1 MRTGKGEGTVM
12 TTPPGDERA
21 PQGRLRDLESM
32 LDAVTDRAV
41 IKLGPD
47 GDVVRWS
54 QGAQAMTGY
63 TEDEVIGR
71 PVSVLHTDEHRNSG
85 LAEQELASA
94 REAGLE
100 FQGWRVR
107 KGGEQFLARIAVS
120 PVRGEDGALDGF
132 VVVLRDVTESARAE
146 SLFHGLLESAPDA
159 MLIVDGDA
167 RIVLVNRQTETLF
180 GFDRGELVGREI
192 EVLVP
197 PRFRTRHVGHRNG
210 FLADPR
216 LRPMGAG
223 LELSGMRRDGTEF
236 PVEISLSPLETA
248 EGRLVAA
255 AIRDVTE
262 RRETEQ
268 RLQRQRDEI
277 LELSTPV
284 IQVWDKVLALPI
296 IGTLDTLRATRLT
309 EGLLEKIAQTQAE
322 VAILDISGVP
332 TIDTQVAQH
341 LLKTVQAAALMGTVS
356 IMSGVRPETAQSM
369 VHLGIDMGR
378 LRSRNTLQDALQ
390 LALAVLAERA
400 GTAETAARALSLG
413 ESR

>member
-1 MRTGKGEGTVM
+1 M
-12 TTPPGDERA
+12 TTSPEGEQD
-21 PQGRLRDLESM
+21 PQASRRDLEVM
-32 LDAVTDRAV
+32 LDALTDHAV
-41 IKLGPD
+41 IKLGPN
-47 GDVVRWS
+47 GEVTRWS
-54 QGAQAMTGY
+54 GGARAMTGY
-63 TEDEVIGR
+63 SEGEAVGR
-71 PVSVLHTDEHRNSG
+71 PLAVLRTAEDRDAG
-85 LAEQELASA
+85 LAERELEAA
-94 REAGLE
+94 RRDGRQE
-100 FQGWRVR
+100 FQGWLVR
-107 KGGEQFLARIAVS
+107 KGGERFLAHMALTPLRVGD
-120 PVRGEDGALDGF
+120 GEVTGF
-132 VVVLRDVTESARAE
+132 VTILRDVTESARTE

-159 MLIVDGDA
+159 MVIVGPDG
-167 RIVLVNRQTETLF
+167 RIVLVNRQTEALF
-180 GFDRGELVGREI
+180 GFERQELVGREI

-197 PRFRTRHVGHRNG
+197 PRFRGRHVGHRNG

-216 LRPMGAG
+216 LRPMGTG
-223 LELSGMRRDGTEF
+223 FELFGMRRDGTEF

-248 EGRLVAA
+248 EGQLVAA

-284 IQVWDKVLALPI
+284 IQVWEKVLALPI

-400 GTAETAARALSLG
+400 GTAAAAARALSAG
-413 ESR
+413 EAQ

>member
-1 MRTGKGEGTVM
+1 MTV
-12 TTPPGDERA
+12 PPEDGQDRQD

-32 LDAVTDRAV
+32 LDALTDQAV

-47 GDVVRWS
+47 GAVVRWS
-54 QGAQAMTGY
+54 SSARAMTGY
-63 TEDEVIGR
+63 TEDEVVGR
-71 PVSVLHTDEHRNSG
+71 QLSLLRTEEDREAGFVD
-85 LAEQELASA
+85 QELAA
-94 REAGLE
+94 VRDEGRRE
-100 FQGWRVR
+100 FQSWWVR
-107 KGGEQFLARIAVS
+107 KGGERFLAHTSLTADRNGS
-120 PVRGEDGALDGF
+120 GF
-132 VVVLRDVTESARAE
+132 VTVLRDATESARAE

-159 MLIVDGDA
+159 MVIVASDG
-167 RIVLVNRQTETLF
+167 RIVLVNRQAEVLF
-180 GFDRGELVGREI
+180 GFERAELIGREI

-197 PRFRTRHVGHRNG
+197 GRFRDRHFGHRSG
-210 FLADPR
+210 FFAHPTV
-216 LRPMGAG
+216 RPMGAG
-223 LELSGMRRDGTEF
+223 LELWGMRRDGTEF

-248 EGRLVAA
+248 EGQLVAA
-255 AIRDVTE
+255 AVRDVTE

-378 LRSRNTLQDALQ
+378 LRSRNTLSDALQ

-400 GTAETAARALSLG
+400 DSASTAARALISGGRG
-413 ESR
+413 E

>member
-1 MRTGKGEGTVM
+1 M
-12 TTPPGDERA
+12 TTSPGAGQD
-21 PQGRLRDLESM
+21 PQEGLRDLEVM
-32 LDAVTDRAV
+32 LDAITDQAV

-47 GDVVRWS
+47 GEVVRWS
-54 QGAQAMTGY
+54 GTAQAMTGY
-63 TEDEVIGR
+63 TQEEMVGGS
-71 PVSVLHTDEHRNSG
+71 VEVLHTPED
-85 LAEQELASA
+85 
-94 REAGLE
+94 REAGLVGQE
-100 FQGWRVR
+100 LDAARQDGRRAFQGWRVR
-107 KGGEQFLARIAVS
+107 RSGERFLAQVTLTPVYGEGGAVT
-120 PVRGEDGALDGF
+120 GF
-132 VVVLRDVTESARAE
+132 VKTLKDVTEAARAE

-159 MLIVDGDA
+159 MLIVGQDA
-167 RIVLVNRQTETLF
+167 RIVLVNRRTEALF
-180 GFDRGELVGREI
+180 GFERDELVGREI

-197 PRFRTRHVGHRNG
+197 ARFRDRHVGHRSG

-223 LELSGMRRDGTEF
+223 LELYGMRRDGTEF

-309 EGLLEKIAQTQAE
+309 EGLLEKIARTQAE

-400 GTAETAARALSLG
+400 GTAATAAQALRSG
-413 ESR
+413 GSR

>member
-1 MRTGKGEGTVM
+1 
-12 TTPPGDERA
+12 
-21 PQGRLRDLESM
+21 
-32 LDAVTDRAV
+32 
-41 IKLGPD
+41 
-47 GDVVRWS
+47 
-54 QGAQAMTGY
+54 
-63 TEDEVIGR
+63 
-71 PVSVLHTDEHRNSG
+71 
-85 LAEQELASA
+85 
-94 REAGLE
+94 
-100 FQGWRVR
+100 
-107 KGGEQFLARIAVS
+107 
-120 PVRGEDGALDGF
+120 
-132 VVVLRDVTESARAE
+132 
-146 SLFHGLLESAPDA
+146 
-159 MLIVDGDA
+159 
-167 RIVLVNRQTETLF
+167 
-180 GFDRGELVGREI
+180 
-192 EVLVP
+192 
-197 PRFRTRHVGHRNG
+197 
-210 FLADPR
+210 
-216 LRPMGAG
+216 MGAG

-236 PVEISLSPLETA
+236 PVEISLSPLETS

-309 EGLLEKIAQTQAE
+309 EGLLEKIARTQAE

-400 GTAETAARALSLG
+400 GTAATAAQALRSG
-413 ESR
+413 GSR

>member
-1 MRTGKGEGTVM
+1 M
-12 TTPPGDERA
+12 TTPPGDEQD
-21 PQGRLRDLESM
+21 PQAGLRDLESM
-32 LDAVTDRAV
+32 LDAITDQAV
-41 IKLGPD
+41 IKLDPG
-47 GDVVRWS
+47 GEVVRWS
-54 QGAQAMTGY
+54 QGAQVMTGY
-63 TEDEVIGR
+63 AEREVVGR
-71 PVSVLHTDEHRNSG
+71 PVSMLHVEEDRG
-85 LAEQELASA
+85 ARLAEQELASA
-94 REAGLE
+94 REEGRLE
-100 FQGWRVR
+100 FQGWRIR
-107 KGGEQFLARIAVS
+107 KSGERFLARIVLT
-120 PVRGEDGALDGF
+120 PVRGEDGAVTGF
-132 VVVLRDVTESARAE
+132 VKVIRDVTESARAE

-159 MLIVDGDA
+159 MVIISTDA
-167 RIVLVNRQTETLF
+167 RIVLVNRQAEALF
-180 GFDRGELVGREI
+180 GSERQELVGREI

-197 PRFRTRHVGHRNG
+197 PRFRDRHVGHRSD
-210 FLADPR
+210 FLAHPL

-223 LELSGMRRDGTEF
+223 LELYGMRRDGTEF

-248 EGRLVAA
+248 EGVLVAA

-400 GTAETAARALSLG
+400 GTAKTAARALSAG
-413 ESR
+413 EWA

>member
-1 MRTGKGEGTVM
+1 M
-12 TTPPGDERA
+12 TTSAEDDRNPRA
-21 PQGRLRDLESM
+21 DLGDLEAM
-32 LDAVTDRAV
+32 LDAVTDHAV

-47 GDVVRWS
+47 GEIVRWS
-54 QGAQAMTGY
+54 RSAQEMTGY
-63 TEDEVIGR
+63 AAGEVMGR
-71 PVSVLHTDEHRNSG
+71 PVSLLHLEEDRELG
-85 LAEQELASA
+85 LMERELESA
-94 REAGLE
+94 RDERRE
-100 FQGWRVR
+100 FQGWRIR
-107 KGGEQFLARIAVS
+107 KDGERFLARVTLT
-120 PVRGEDGALDGF
+120 PVRGEDGAVSGF
-132 VVVLRDVTESARAE
+132 VKVFRDATESARAE
-146 SLFHGLLESAPDA
+146 SLFHGLLDSAPDA
-159 MLIVDGDA
+159 MVIVGPDA
-167 RIVLVNRQTETLF
+167 RIVLVNRQTEALF
-180 GFDRGELVGREI
+180 GFGRAELVGREI

-197 PRFRTRHVGHRNG
+197 PRFRDRHVGRRSG
-210 FLADPR
+210 FLADPQ

-223 LELSGMRRDGTEF
+223 LELSGMRRDGSEF
-236 PVEISLSPLETA
+236 PVEISLSPLDTA
-248 EGRLVAA
+248 EGTLVAA

-309 EGLLEKIAQTQAE
+309 EGLLEKIAQSQAE

-400 GTAETAARALSLG
+400 GTAATAARALSSG
-413 ESR
+413 GSR

>member
-1 MRTGKGEGTVM
+1 M
-12 TTPPGDERA
+12 A
-21 PQGRLRDLESM
+21 PLVDGQDPQARVRDLEAM
-32 LDAVTDRAV
+32 LDALGDHAV

-47 GDVVRWS
+47 GKVVRWS
-54 QGAQAMTGY
+54 RTAQAMTGY
-63 TEDEVIGR
+63 AEAEVVGR
-71 PVSVLHTDEHRNSG
+71 PLSLLRTEED
-85 LAEQELASA
+85 
-94 REAGLE
+94 REAGLLERELEAVRQDGRRE

-107 KGGEQFLARIAVS
+107 KTGERFLSHIS
-120 PVRGEDGALDGF
+120 LTPVTGEDGTVTGF
-132 VVVLRDVTESARAE
+132 VEVLRDATESARAE

-159 MLIVDGDA
+159 MVIVGSDA
-167 RIVLVNRQTETLF
+167 RIVLVNRQAEELF
-180 GFDRGELVGREI
+180 GFGRDELVGREI

-197 PRFRTRHVGHRNG
+197 GRFRDRHVGHRNG
-210 FLADPR
+210 FLASPQV
-216 LRPMGAG
+216 RPMGAG
-223 LELSGMRRDGTEF
+223 LELWGLRRDGTEF

-284 IQVWDKVLALPI
+284 IQVWDKILVLPI

-309 EGLLEKIAQTQAE
+309 EGLLEKIAQSQAE

-400 GTAETAARALSLG
+400 GTAAAATRALSAG
-413 ESR
+413 EGR

>member
-1 MRTGKGEGTVM
+1 MK
-12 TTPPGDERA
+12 TPPKDGGD
-21 PQGRLRDLESM
+21 PLDRLRDVEAM
-32 LDAVTDRAV
+32 LDAVADEAV
-41 IKLGPD
+41 VKLGPD
-47 GDVVRWS
+47 GEVVRWS
-54 QGAQAMTGY
+54 RAAEAMTGY
-63 TEDEVIGR
+63 TPDEVVGR
-71 PVSVLHTDEHRNSG
+71 PVSVLLTEEDRDAG
-85 LAEQELASA
+85 VVAQELASA
-94 REAGLE
+94 TENGPLDFRGR
-100 FQGWRVR
+100 RVH
-107 KGGEQFLARIAVS
+107 KSGAQFLARITLT
-120 PVRGEDGALDGF
+120 PVRDAAGTVTGF
-132 VVVLRDVTESARAE
+132 VKVLRDVTESARAE

-159 MLIVDGDA
+159 MVIVGQDG

-180 GFDRGELVGREI
+180 GFERSELVGREI

-197 PRFRTRHVGHRNG
+197 PRFRDRHVGHRNG

-223 LELSGMRRDGTEF
+223 LELSGMRRDGSEF
-236 PVEISLSPLETA
+236 PLEISLSPLETA

-262 RRETEQ
+262 RRETER
-268 RLQRQRDEI
+268 RLLRQRDEI

-309 EGLLEKIAQTQAE
+309 EGLLEKIAQTQSE

-356 IMSGVRPETAQSM
+356 IMSGVRPETAQAM
-369 VHLGIDMGR
+369 VHLGIDMGQ
-378 LRSRNTLQDALQ
+378 LRSRSTLQDALQ
-390 LALAVLAERA
+390 LALAVLADRA
-400 GTAETAARALSLG
+400 GSAAAAARALLSG
-413 ESR
+413 EGR

>member
-1 MRTGKGEGTVM
+1 M
-12 TTPPGDERA
+12 TTPPGGGRD
-21 PQGRLRDLESM
+21 PQTSLRDLETM
-32 LDAVTDRAV
+32 LDAVTEHAV
-41 IKLGPD
+41 VKLGP
-47 GDVVRWS
+47 GGEVVRWS
-54 QGAQAMTGY
+54 RGAQATTGY
-63 TEDEVIGR
+63 TEPEMLGR
-71 PVSVLHTDEHRNSG
+71 SVSVLHTEEDHGAG
-85 LAEQELASA
+85 LVEQELESA
-94 REAGLE
+94 RQDGRRE

-107 KGGEQFLARIAVS
+107 KGGERFLAHIALT
-120 PVRGEDGALDGF
+120 PVRGEDGAVAGF
-132 VVVLRDVTESARAE
+132 VKVFRDVTESARAE

-159 MLIVDGDA
+159 MVIVGTDA
-167 RIVLVNRQTETLF
+167 RIVLVNRQARTLF
-180 GFDRGELVGREI
+180 GYEREELVGREI

-197 PRFRTRHVGHRNG
+197 PRFRDRHVGHRSG

-236 PVEISLSPLETA
+236 PVEISLSPLDTS

-268 RLQRQRDEI
+268 RLLRQRDEI

-356 IMSGVRPETAQSM
+356 IMSGVRPETAQSI

-400 GTAETAARALSLG
+400 GTAAAAARALTSG
-413 ESR
+413 EPR

>member
-1 MRTGKGEGTVM
+1 M
-12 TTPPGDERA
+12 TTPLGGGGD
-21 PQGRLRDLESM
+21 PQASLRDLEAM
-32 LDAVTDRAV
+32 LDAVTDHAAV
-41 IKLGPD
+41 KLGP
-47 GDVVRWS
+47 GGEVVLWS
-54 QGAQAMTGY
+54 RTAEAMTGY
-63 TEDEVIGR
+63 TADEVVGR
-71 PVSVLHTDEHRNSG
+71 SVSVLHTEED
-85 LAEQELASA
+85 
-94 REAGLE
+94 REAGLVEQELDSARHDERRE

-107 KGGEQFLARIAVS
+107 RNGERFLAQVTLT
-120 PVRGEDGALDGF
+120 PVRGADGTVTGF
-132 VVVLRDVTESARAE
+132 VKVLRDVTESARAE
-146 SLFHGLLESAPDA
+146 SMFHGLLESAPDA
-159 MLIVDGDA
+159 MVIVSQDA
-167 RIVLVNRQTETLF
+167 RIVLVNRQAEALF
-180 GFDRGELVGREI
+180 GFERSELVGREI

-197 PRFRTRHVGHRNG
+197 PRFRDRHPGHRNG

-236 PVEISLSPLETA
+236 PVEISLSPMDTN
-248 EGRLVAA
+248 EGRLVVA

-262 RRETEQ
+262 RRETEK
-268 RLQRQRDEI
+268 RLLRQRDEI

-378 LRSRNTLQDALQ
+378 LRSRSTLQDALQ

-400 GTAETAARALSLG
+400 GTATTANRALISG
-413 ESR
+413 EER

>member
-1 MRTGKGEGTVM
+1 MSTSSEGAL
-12 TTPPGDERA
+12 D
-21 PQGRLRDLESM
+21 PQDGLRDLEEM
-32 LDAVTDRAV
+32 LDAITDRAV
-41 IKLGPD
+41 IRLGAD
-47 GDVVRWS
+47 GEVLRWS
-54 QGAQAMTGY
+54 RGAEVMTGY
-63 TEDEVIGR
+63 RAAEMVGRSVEALHLAEDREA
-71 PVSVLHTDEHRNSG
+71 G
-85 LAEQELASA
+85 LVEQELAA
-94 REAGLE
+94 VRRDGPRT

-107 KGGEQFLARIAVS
+107 KGGERFLAQVTMA
-120 PVRGEDGALDGF
+120 PVEGPDGSVAGF
-132 VVVLRDVTESARAE
+132 VKMLQDVTESARAE

-159 MLIVDGDA
+159 MLIVGPDA
-167 RIVLVNRQTETLF
+167 RIVLVNRQAEALF
-180 GFDRGELVGREI
+180 GFERDELVGREI

-197 PRFRTRHVGHRNG
+197 ARFRDRHVGHRTG
-210 FLADPR
+210 FLGDPR

-223 LELSGMRRDGTEF
+223 LELYGMHRDGSEF
-236 PVEISLSPLETA
+236 PVEISLSPLQTA
-248 EGRLVAA
+248 EGRLVVA

-284 IQVWDKVLALPI
+284 IQVWDKVLVLPI

-309 EGLLEKIAQTQAE
+309 EGLLERIAQSQAE

-400 GTAETAARALSLG
+400 GTAAAAARALSGG
-413 ESR
+413 EGR

>member
-1 MRTGKGEGTVM
+1 M
-12 TTPPGDERA
+12 TTPSVDEQDPRA
-21 PQGRLRDLESM
+21 GLRDLVTM
-32 LDAVTDRAV
+32 LDALTDHAV

-47 GDVVRWS
+47 GEVVRWS
-54 QGAQAMTGY
+54 RSAQAMTGY
-63 TEDEVIGR
+63 TEDEVVGR
-71 PVSVLHTDEHRNSG
+71 PPALLRTQEDCDAG
-85 LAEQELASA
+85 LPEQELETVRRDGPRS
-94 REAGLE
+94 
-100 FQGWRVR
+100 FQGWLVR
-107 KGGEQFLARIAVS
+107 NNGERFLAHIS
-120 PVRGEDGALDGF
+120 LTPVAGGDGAVTGF
-132 VVVLRDVTESARAE
+132 VEVLRDVTETARAE

-159 MLIVDGDA
+159 MVIVGTDG
-167 RIVLVNRQTETLF
+167 RIALVNRQAEVLF
-180 GFDRGELVGREI
+180 GFDRAELVGREI
-192 EVLVP
+192 EMLVP
-197 PRFRTRHVGHRNG
+197 PRFRDRHVGHRNG
-210 FLADPR
+210 FLSNPKV
-216 LRPMGAG
+216 RPMGAG
-223 LELSGMRRDGTEF
+223 LELSGLRRDGTEF
-236 PVEISLSPLETA
+236 PIEISLSPLQTA
-248 EGRLVAA
+248 EGVLVAA

-284 IQVWDKVLALPI
+284 IQVWDKVLVMPI

-309 EGLLEKIAQTQAE
+309 EGLLEKIAQSQAE

-378 LRSRNTLQDALQ
+378 LRSRSTLQDALQ

-400 GTAETAARALSLG
+400 GTAEAAARALTSG
-413 ESR
+413 EPR

>member
-1 MRTGKGEGTVM
+1 M
-12 TTPPGDERA
+12 TTSPVDEQDPRA
-21 PQGRLRDLESM
+21 RLRDLEAM
-32 LDAVTDRAV
+32 LDALGDHAV
-41 IKLGPD
+41 VKLGP
-47 GDVVRWS
+47 GGEVVRWS
-54 QGAQAMTGY
+54 GSARALTGY
-63 TEDEVIGR
+63 AEDEVMGR
-71 PVSVLHTDEHRNSG
+71 PLSLLRTEEDRVAG
-85 LAEQELASA
+85 LLEQELESV
-94 REAGLE
+94 RQDGRRE
-100 FQGWRVR
+100 FQGWWVR
-107 KGGEQFLARIAVS
+107 RSGERFLAHVS
-120 PVRGEDGALDGF
+120 LTPVTDDDGTVTGF
-132 VVVLRDVTESARAE
+132 VKVLKDATESARVE

-159 MLIVDGDA
+159 MVIVGPDA
-167 RIVLVNRQTETLF
+167 RIVLVNRQAEALF
-180 GFDRGELVGREI
+180 GFTRDELTGREI

-197 PRFRTRHVGHRNG
+197 RRFRERHVGHRDG
-210 FLADPR
+210 FLSSPQV
-216 LRPMGAG
+216 RPMGAG
-223 LELSGMRRDGTEF
+223 LELSGLRRDGSEF

-255 AIRDVTE
+255 AIRDVTD

-284 IQVWDKVLALPI
+284 IQVWDKILVLPI

-309 EGLLEKIAQTQAE
+309 EGLLERIAQSQAE

-341 LLKTVQAAALMGTVS
+341 LLKTVQAAALMGTAS

-390 LALAVLAERA
+390 LALSLLAERA
-400 GTAETAARALSLG
+400 GTAVSAARALAAG
-413 ESR
+413 EGP

>member
-1 MRTGKGEGTVM
+1 
-12 TTPPGDERA
+12 
-21 PQGRLRDLESM
+21 
-32 LDAVTDRAV
+32 
-41 IKLGPD
+41 
-47 GDVVRWS
+47 
-54 QGAQAMTGY
+54 
-63 TEDEVIGR
+63 
-71 PVSVLHTDEHRNSG
+71 
-85 LAEQELASA
+85 
-94 REAGLE
+94 
-100 FQGWRVR
+100 
-107 KGGEQFLARIAVS
+107 
-120 PVRGEDGALDGF
+120 
-132 VVVLRDVTESARAE
+132 
-146 SLFHGLLESAPDA
+146 
-159 MLIVDGDA
+159 
-167 RIVLVNRQTETLF
+167 
-180 GFDRGELVGREI
+180 
-192 EVLVP
+192 
-197 PRFRTRHVGHRNG
+197 
-210 FLADPR
+210 
-216 LRPMGAG
+216 MGAG
-223 LELSGMRRDGTEF
+223 LDLSGMRRDGTEF
-236 PVEISLSPLETA
+236 PVEISLSPLETS

-255 AIRDVTE
+255 AIRDVTD

-268 RLQRQRDEI
+268 RLLRQRDEI

-356 IMSGVRPETAQSM
+356 IMSGVRPETAQSI

-400 GTAETAARALSLG
+400 GTAAAAARALTSG

>member
-1 MRTGKGEGTVM
+1 M
-12 TTPPGDERA
+12 TTPSVDEQDPRA
-21 PQGRLRDLESM
+21 GLRDLETM
-32 LDAVTDRAV
+32 LDALTDHAV

-47 GDVVRWS
+47 GEVVRWS
-54 QGAQAMTGY
+54 RSAQAMTGY
-63 TEDEVIGR
+63 TEDEVVGR
-71 PVSVLHTDEHRNSG
+71 PPALLRTEEDRDAG
-85 LAEQELASA
+85 LPEQELETVRRDGPRS
-94 REAGLE
+94 
-100 FQGWRVR
+100 FQGWLVHHN
-107 KGGEQFLARIAVS
+107 GERFLAHIS
-120 PVRGEDGALDGF
+120 LTPVVDGDGSVTGF
-132 VVVLRDVTESARAE
+132 VEVLRDVTETARAE

-159 MLIVDGDA
+159 MVIVGTDG
-167 RIVLVNRQTETLF
+167 RIALVNRQAELLF
-180 GFDRGELVGREI
+180 GFDRAELVGREI
-192 EVLVP
+192 EMLVP
-197 PRFRTRHVGHRNG
+197 PRFRDRHVGHRNG
-210 FLADPR
+210 FLSNPKV
-216 LRPMGAG
+216 RPMGAG
-223 LELSGMRRDGTEF
+223 LELSGLRRDGTEF
-236 PVEISLSPLETA
+236 PIEISLSPLHTA
-248 EGRLVAA
+248 EGVLVAA

-284 IQVWDKVLALPI
+284 IQVWDKVLVMPI

-309 EGLLEKIAQTQAE
+309 EGLLEKIAQSQAE

-378 LRSRNTLQDALQ
+378 LRSRSTLQDALQ

-400 GTAETAARALSLG
+400 GTAEDAARALTSG
-413 ESR
+413 VTR

>member
-1 MRTGKGEGTVM
+1 M
-12 TTPPGDERA
+12 TTPSVDEQDPRA
-21 PQGRLRDLESM
+21 GLRDLETM
-32 LDAVTDRAV
+32 LDALTDHAV

-47 GDVVRWS
+47 GEVVRWS
-54 QGAQAMTGY
+54 RSAQAMTGY
-63 TEDEVIGR
+63 TEDEVVGR
-71 PVSVLHTDEHRNSG
+71 PPAMLRTEEDRDAG
-85 LAEQELASA
+85 LPEQELETVRRDGPLS
-94 REAGLE
+94 
-100 FQGWRVR
+100 FQGWLVHNN
-107 KGGEQFLARIAVS
+107 GERFLAHIS
-120 PVRGEDGALDGF
+120 LTPVVDGDGAVTGF
-132 VVVLRDVTESARAE
+132 VEVLRDVTETARAE

-159 MLIVDGDA
+159 MVIVGTDG
-167 RIVLVNRQTETLF
+167 RIALVNRQAELLF
-180 GFDRGELVGREI
+180 GFDRAELVGREI
-192 EVLVP
+192 EMLVP
-197 PRFRTRHVGHRNG
+197 PRFRDRHVGHRNG
-210 FLADPR
+210 FLANPKV
-216 LRPMGAG
+216 RPMGAG
-223 LELSGMRRDGTEF
+223 LELSGLRRDGTEF
-236 PVEISLSPLETA
+236 PIEISLSPLQTA
-248 EGRLVAA
+248 EGVLVAA

-284 IQVWDKVLALPI
+284 IQVWDKVLVMPI

-309 EGLLEKIAQTQAE
+309 EGLLEKIAQSQAE

-341 LLKTVQAAALMGTVS
+341 LLKTVQAAVLMGTVS

-378 LRSRNTLQDALQ
+378 LRSRSTLQDALQ

-400 GTAETAARALSLG
+400 GTAEAAARALTSG

>member
-1 MRTGKGEGTVM
+1 
-12 TTPPGDERA
+12 
-21 PQGRLRDLESM
+21 M
-32 LDAVTDRAV
+32 LDSVTDQAIV
-41 IKLGPD
+41 KLGPG

-54 QGAQAMTGY
+54 RTAEALTGY
-63 TEDEVIGR
+63 AESEVLGR
-71 PVSVLHTDEHRNSG
+71 SASVLHTEEDRTAA
-85 LAEQELASA
+85 LMEQELESA
-94 REAGLE
+94 RQDGRRE

-107 KGGEQFLARIAVS
+107 KNGERFLARIALT
-120 PVRGEDGALDGF
+120 PVRDGAGAVTGF
-132 VVVLRDVTESARAE
+132 VKVFQDATESARVE

-159 MLIVDGDA
+159 MVIVGADA
-167 RIVLVNRQTETLF
+167 RIVLVNRQVEALF
-180 GFDRGELVGREI
+180 GFERAELVGREI

-197 PRFRTRHVGHRNG
+197 PRFRGRHVGHRNG
-210 FLADPR
+210 FLSDPR

-223 LELSGMRRDGTEF
+223 FELSGMRRDGTEF

-248 EGRLVAA
+248 EGRLVVA

-268 RLQRQRDEI
+268 RLLRQRDEI

-341 LLKTVQAAALMGTVS
+341 LLKTVQAAGLMGTVS

-400 GTAETAARALSLG
+400 GTAATAARALTSG
-413 ESR
+413 GPQ

>member
-1 MRTGKGEGTVM
+1 MTRSSEG
-12 TTPPGDERA
+12 DRD
-21 PQGRLRDLESM
+21 PQGSLRDLEAM
-32 LDAVTDRAV
+32 LDAVTDQAV
-41 IKLGPD
+41 IKLGPE
-47 GDVVRWS
+47 GEVVRWS
-54 QGAQAMTGY
+54 RTAQAMTGY
-63 TEDEVIGR
+63 GSDEIVGR
-71 PVSVLHTDEHRNSG
+71 SVAALHTAEDRDAG
-85 LAEQELASA
+85 LVEQELDAA
-94 REAGLE
+94 RQDGRRA

-107 KGGEQFLARIAVS
+107 KGGERFLARVTLT
-120 PVRGEDGALDGF
+120 PVREADGRVTGF
-132 VVVLRDVTESARAE
+132 VKTLQDVTESARAE

-159 MLIVDGDA
+159 MVIVGSDA
-167 RIVLVNRQTETLF
+167 RIVLVNRQTEALF
-180 GFDRGELVGREI
+180 GFQRDELIGREI

-197 PRFRTRHVGHRNG
+197 SRFRDRHVGHRTG
-210 FLADPR
+210 FLHDPR

-223 LELSGMRRDGTEF
+223 LELYGMRRDGSEF

-400 GTAETAARALSLG
+400 GSAELAARALTGG
-413 ESR
+413 EV

>member
-1 MRTGKGEGTVM
+1 MTRSSEG
-12 TTPPGDERA
+12 DRD
-21 PQGRLRDLESM
+21 PQGSLRDLEAM
-32 LDAVTDRAV
+32 LDAVTDQAV
-41 IKLGPD
+41 IKLGPE
-47 GDVVRWS
+47 GEVVRWS
-54 QGAQAMTGY
+54 RTAQAMTGY
-63 TEDEVIGR
+63 GSDEIVGR
-71 PVSVLHTDEHRNSG
+71 SVATLHTSEDRDAG
-85 LAEQELASA
+85 LVEQELDAA
-94 REAGLE
+94 RQDGRRA

-107 KGGEQFLARIAVS
+107 KSGERFLARVTLT
-120 PVRGEDGALDGF
+120 PVREADGRVTGF
-132 VVVLRDVTESARAE
+132 VKTFQDVTESARTE

-159 MLIVDGDA
+159 MVIVGDDA
-167 RIVLVNRQTETLF
+167 RIVLVNRQTEALF
-180 GFDRGELVGREI
+180 GFQRDELVGREI

-197 PRFRTRHVGHRNG
+197 SRFRDRHVGHRTG
-210 FLADPR
+210 FLHDPR

-223 LELSGMRRDGTEF
+223 LELYGMRRDGTEF

-400 GTAETAARALSLG
+400 GSAELAARALTGG
-413 ESR
+413 EV

>member
-1 MRTGKGEGTVM
+1 
-12 TTPPGDERA
+12 
-21 PQGRLRDLESM
+21 M
-32 LDAVTDRAV
+32 LDALTDQAV
-41 IKLGPD
+41 VKLGPD
-47 GDVVRWS
+47 GQVVHWS
-54 QGAQAMTGY
+54 RSAQAMTGY
-63 TEDEVIGR
+63 GADEIVGRQLSLLRTEEDRQAGFV
-71 PVSVLHTDEHRNSG
+71 D
-85 LAEQELASA
+85 QELAA
-94 REAGLE
+94 VRDEGRRE
-100 FQGWRVR
+100 FQSWWVR
-107 KGGEQFLARIAVS
+107 KSGERFLAHATLTAVA
-120 PVRGEDGALDGF
+120 DGSGF
-132 VVVLRDVTESARAE
+132 VTVLRDVTESARAE

-159 MLIVDGDA
+159 MVIVASDG
-167 RIVLVNRQTETLF
+167 RIVLVNRQAEVLF
-180 GFDRGELVGREI
+180 GFERAELVGREI

-197 PRFRTRHVGHRNG
+197 GRFRDRHFGHRSG
-210 FLADPR
+210 FFAHPAV
-216 LRPMGAG
+216 RPMGAG
-223 LELSGMRRDGTEF
+223 LELWGMRRDGTEF

-248 EGRLVAA
+248 EGKLVAA

-369 VHLGIDMGR
+369 VHLGIDMAG

-400 GTAETAARALSLG
+400 DSAATAARALISGGRG
-413 ESR
+413 E